1 MLLLTLITSL
11 DRINGDFLEELM
23 LKYGDKLYSIAYSML
38 RERGKESSEDAEDLV
53 QETFLKVY
61 MHIGRFN
68 GLSDE
73 DTIKLLVVYTKNTV
87 KDYLKRA
94 EHRYKKLSLAYE
106 DEEGEEKIYDIPDT
120 EPTPEEFVIKMETVK
135 NTAGYIDRLT
145 EEQRQV
151 ILLKYRYGYRNKEI
165 AQALCIPVTNV
176 SSRLDRAKSALKKMM
191 EAE

>member
-1 MLLLTLITSL
+1 MILLTLITTL
-11 DRINGDFLEELM
+11 DRINGDYLEELM
-23 LKYGDKLYSIAYSML
+23 LKYSDKLYSIAYSML
-38 RERGKESSEDAEDLV
+38 REHGKENGEDAEDLV

-61 MHIGRFN
+61 MNIGRFN
-68 GLSDE
+68 GLSEE

-94 EHRYKKLSLAYE
+94 EHKYKKMSLAYE
-106 DEEGEEKIYDIPDT
+106 DEGEEKIYDIPDT

-151 ILLKYRYGYRNKEI
+151 ILLKYQYGYRNKDI
-165 AQALCIPVTNV
+165 AQALCIPETNV
-176 SSRLDRAKSALKKMM
+176 SSRLNRAKSALKKMM

>member
-1 MLLLTLITSL
+1 MILLTLITTL

-23 LKYGDKLYSIAYSML
+23 LKYSDKLYSIAYSML
-38 RERGKESSEDAEDLV
+38 REWGKESSEDAEDLV

-61 MHIGRFN
+61 MNIGRFN
-68 GLSDE
+68 GLSEE

-94 EHRYKKLSLAYE
+94 EHRYKKLSLVYE
-106 DEEGEEKIYDIPDT
+106 EEGEEKIYDIPDT
-120 EPTPEEFVIKMETVK
+120 GPTPEEFVIKMETVK

-151 ILLKYRYGYRNKEI
+151 ILLKYQYGYRNKEI
-165 AQALCIPVTNV
+165 AQVLCIPVTNV

-191 EAE
+191 EVE